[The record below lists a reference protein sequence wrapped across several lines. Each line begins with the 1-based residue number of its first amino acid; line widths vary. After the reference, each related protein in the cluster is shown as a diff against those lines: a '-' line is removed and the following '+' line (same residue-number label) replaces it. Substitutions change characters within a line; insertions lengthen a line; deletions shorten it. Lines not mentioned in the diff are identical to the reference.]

1 MPAPR
6 ITGYIPAV
14 SPASDPPAPPP
25 GGGRHFATT
34 RWTLVTA
41 AGRPGTAE
49 ARSALADLC
58 RLYWY
63 PVYAFVRRRGNSA
76 DDALDL
82 TQGFFTRL
90 IDKNDLADADRTRG
104 RFRGWLL
111 AAVKHYLAN
120 EWDKATAQKR
130 GGGRAVFSFDID
142 PDDAEGR
149 YRREPAHAATP
160 ERIFDRR
167 WALTMLEGAL
177 SALEAESAAEG
188 KAELFGALKPTL
200 TADGRDA
207 NDESYRDL
215 AGRLGTTEGALKV
228 AAHRLR
234 RRYREI
240 LRGQIA
246 ETVERPED
254 VDEEIRDL
262 FAALGQ
268 LQ

>member
-1 MPAPR
+1 MPP
-6 ITGYIPAV
+6 PA
-14 SPASDPPAPPP
+14 DQPAPPP

-41 AGRPGTAE
+41 AGRAGTAE
-49 ARSALADLC
+49 ARTALADLC

-63 PVYAFVRRRGNSA
+63 PLYAFVRRRGYDA

-90 IDKNDLADADRTRG
+90 IDKNDLAGADRTRG

-111 AAVKHYLAN
+111 ASVKNYLAN
-120 EWDKATAQKR
+120 EWDKATAAKR

-149 YRREPAHAATP
+149 YRREPAHGATP
-160 ERIFDRR
+160 ERIFERR
-167 WALTMLEGAL
+167 WAMTMLEQAFAAL
-177 SALEAESAAEG
+177 AKESDGEG
-188 KAELFGALKPTL
+188 KAELFAALKSTL
-200 TADGRDA
+200 TADGRDGR
-207 NDESYRDL
+207 DESYREL
-215 AGRLGTTEGALKV
+215 ADRLGMTAGALKV

-254 VDEEIRDL
+254 VDDEIRDL

-268 LQ
+268 LE